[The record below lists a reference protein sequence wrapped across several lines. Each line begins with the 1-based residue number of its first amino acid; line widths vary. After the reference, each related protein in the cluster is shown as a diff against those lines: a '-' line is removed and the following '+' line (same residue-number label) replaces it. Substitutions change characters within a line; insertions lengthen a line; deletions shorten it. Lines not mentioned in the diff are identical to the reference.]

1 MSSYRMLLT
10 CGAVAGP
17 VYVLVAAAQ
26 ALTREGFDPT
36 RHPVSLLSNGEL
48 GWIQLLNFVVVG
60 SLVVASAFGLRAA
73 QTTQPGSPWG
83 PLLIGV
89 FGAGLIASGIF
100 VADPA
105 DGFPPGTPA
114 GDPSTVSVAG
124 MMHFMVGGVSFLS
137 LIAACAIYAR
147 RFAEQRIRLLAV
159 FSALAGALYFVGFA
173 MIATLTGPASTLIFT
188 GAVIL
193 GWAWLSVL
201 CMQTLPEVTT
211 PSHHVA
217 QPA

>member
-1 MSSYRMLLT
+1 MTSFRMLLV
-10 CGAVAGP
+10 CGVVAGP
-17 VYVLVAAAQ
+17 LYVVVAVIQ

-36 RHPVSLLSNGEL
+36 RHPVSLLANGDL
-48 GWIQLLNFVVVG
+48 GWVQVLNFVIAG
-60 SLVVASAFGLRAA
+60 SLVVASAVGLRAA
-73 QTTQPGSPWG
+73 QTPKPVSIWG
-83 PLLIGV
+83 PVLIGA
-89 FGAGLIASGIF
+89 FGVGLIASGIF
-100 VADPA
+100 IADPV

-114 GDPSTVSVAG
+114 GDPSSVSFSGV
-124 MMHFMVGGVSFLS
+124 MHFMAGGVGFLS
-137 LIAACAIYAR
+137 LIGACVIYAR

-173 MIATLTGPASTLIFT
+173 MIATLTGTASTLIFT

-201 CMQTLPEVTT
+201 CMQTLREVTT